1 MKLEIGSNDH
11 FEIRQVQSNSSAG
24 KGFTVLYLS
33 DLHFNGRSD
42 RLIAKMI
49 DQIATLDPSIVL
61 LGGDYVDFKSQLSK
75 LEMLLGVLSKRD
87 HVFAI
92 AGNHDYRFGIEI
104 IREEME
110 QHDIRWLEND
120 SVCVTVNGSTVQVD
134 GTKPGKRNA
143 SADYAILC
151 LHQPIDISNCHT
163 EYDIAFAGHLHG
175 CQFVFWQNK
184 QKLYPGRLFYK
195 WNLLELTVGRCNYY
209 VSKGMGDTL
218 PVRLNCSKE
227 MIFVQVPD
235 NQLINAS
242 L

>member
-1 MKLEIGSNDH
+1 MKLEIGSNDY
-11 FEIRQVQSNSSAG
+11 FEIRQVQCNAPAG

-42 RLIAKMI
+42 QLIAKMI
-49 DQIATLDPSIVL
+49 DQIAELDPSIIL
-61 LGGDYVDFKSQLSK
+61 LGGDYIDFKSQLSK
-75 LEMLLGVLSKRD
+75 LEMLLKALSNRE

-104 IREEME
+104 IRERME
-110 QHDIRWLEND
+110 QHHIRWIEND
-120 SVCVTVNGSTVQVD
+120 SVCITINDNTIQLD
-134 GTKPGKRNA
+134 GTRPGKRNT
-143 SADYAILC
+143 SVDFAILC
-151 LHQPIDISNCHT
+151 LHQPVDISSCHT

-175 CQFVFWQNK
+175 CQFVFWQNDK
-184 QKLYPGRLFYK
+184 KLYPGKLFYK
-195 WNLLELTVGRCNYY
+195 WNLLEHTVGNCNYY

-218 PVRLNCSKE
+218 PVRFNCSKE

-235 NQLINAS
+235 NQSMKTL